1 MTVDGRGH
9 CAEIWRPATDT
20 ASPTTPATD
29 STANTPTPASPHLP
43 TKCCTSPSPDSGR
56 PSNTCASIHH
66 GCRTARQR
74 DPAARSRPRGGV
86 KGVGRRFPRRP
97 ASLRKEPTSVSKRV
111 SPAERLRAEIDEVF
125 AGGADLSRAVE
136 RVARLGA
143 QLLLQSAVEAEVAA
157 FLGRDRYERAA
168 SCEDPH
174 PGMRNGYCPTT
185 VKTTAGPVTLARPK
199 LRGTTERFA
208 SRLFGMHVTK
218 TNALESLVIAGFVRG
233 LSTRDVE
240 AALVE
245 ALGEQAA
252 VSKST
257 VSRICGEIKTQFE
270 AWSARRLDDV
280 ELDYLF
286 LDGSHFKY
294 HANASAE
301 PVLAGWGIDTGGK
314 PVFVGLA
321 AASSESGDAW
331 EGFLTG
337 LGERGL
343 ACPLLVISDGAAGL
357 IGAVERTMG
366 AALRQRCL
374 IHRARNVLAKVPKN
388 AQAEVKADYWAIFD
402 LPEDAQPGPDAVG
415 KAQAKIDSFAT
426 RWRDSYPAAVR
437 CLLDDRDSLTVY
449 LRFPREHWTRVRHSN
464 FIERTFGETR
474 RRVKVIGR
482 LPGEHSCL
490 SLVWA
495 VLDRASAG
503 WRGFAMTSAGL
514 RLLQDLRRSMHDPPT
529 RLPQRNSAQ
538 HTATGPAPTD
548 SIAIA
553 QHHTCKRAEPTSGT
567 FTPLLGR
574 HQF

>member
-1 MTVDGRGH
+1 V
-9 CAEIWRPATDT
+9 
-20 ASPTTPATD
+20 
-29 STANTPTPASPHLP
+29 L
-43 TKCCTSPSPDSGR
+43 
-56 PSNTCASIHH
+56 
-66 GCRTARQR
+66 
-74 DPAARSRPRGGV
+74 
-86 KGVGRRFPRRP
+86 
-97 ASLRKEPTSVSKRV
+97 KRV
-111 SPAERLRAEIDEVF
+111 SPAERVRAEIDGVF
-125 AGGADLSRAVE
+125 AGGEDLAGAIE
-136 RVARLGA
+136 QVARLGA
-143 QLLLQSAVEAEVAA
+143 RLLLQSALEAEVSAL
-157 FLGRDRYERAA
+157 LGRERYQRTAA
-168 SCEDPH
+168 CEDARA
-174 PGMRNGYCPTT
+174 GMRNGYCPVT
-185 VKTTAGPVTLARPK
+185 VKTTAGPVTLQRPK

-208 SRLFGMHVTK
+208 SKLFGKGVTR

-245 ALGEQAA
+245 ALGESAA

-257 VSRICGEIKTQFE
+257 VSRVCEEIKTQFE
-270 AWSARRLDDV
+270 EWSKRRLDNV

-294 HANASAE
+294 HTNASAE
-301 PVLAGWGIDTGGK
+301 PVLAAWGIDTNGK
-314 PVFVGLA
+314 PVFVGLEA
-321 AASSESGDAW
+321 ACSESGDAW

-374 IHRARNVLAKVPKN
+374 IHRARNVLAKVPKH
-388 AQAEVKADYWAIFD
+388 AQAEVKADYWAIFN
-402 LPEDAQPGPDAVG
+402 LPENIEPGLDAVAR
-415 KAQAKIDSFAT
+415 AQARIDSFAQ

-437 CLLDDRDSLTVY
+437 CLLADRDSLTVY
-449 LRFPREHWTRVRHSN
+449 LRFPREHWIRTRHSN

-503 WRGFAMTSAGL
+503 WRGFAMTPAAL
-514 RLLQDLRRSMHDPPT
+514 RLLADLRHTLHDPPT
-529 RLPQRNSAQ
+529 TLRQPNSVHHAE
-538 HTATGPAPTD
+538 TGITPTD
-548 SIAIA
+548 SVAIA
-553 QHHTCKRAEPTSGT
+553 
-567 FTPLLGR
+567 
-574 HQF
+574 